1 MKKNTTIGLLLAA
14 SLGLASCSSTGI
26 EDTDIPIV
34 QQENNPQQ
42 DEEEEYGGN
51 AKYGAK
57 NKEDLALRFSHEPGK
72 VMKHQKD
79 ADKQAAQRVAETM
92 VYAVSDYAAMSLND
106 SRVAAL
112 AVSSPYDYLSD
123 KQHDDI
129 QEMSHHTRMLSYVNK
144 DKIKYEQTYSLIQS
158 VSALRELLLK
168 NNLGVLHPEVLVDKV
183 EVKRNI
189 AVIPVNISSDD
200 DTPISYHELQLE
212 KHNNIWYVSLDSAQ
226 QAVEDIIHQVIFFG

>member
-1 MKKNTTIGLLLAA
+1 MKKNTTIGLLLAS

-26 EDTDIPIV
+26 EDTNLPIV

-42 DEEEEYGGN
+42 DEEEYGEN

-72 VMKHQKD
+72 IVKHQKD

-106 SRVAAL
+106 SRIAAL

-226 QAVEDIIHQVIFFG
+226 QAVENIIHQVIFFG

>member
-14 SLGLASCSSTGI
+14 SLGLASCSSTGV
-26 EDTDIPIV
+26 EDTGLPIV
-34 QQENNPQQ
+34 QQENNPKQ
-42 DEEEEYGGN
+42 DEEEYGEN

-123 KQHDDI
+123 KQHDDV
-129 QEMSHHTRMLSYVNK
+129 QEMSHHTRMLSYINK
-144 DKIKYEQTYSLIQS
+144 DKIKYEQTYGLIQS
-158 VSALRELLLK
+158 VSTLRELLLK
-168 NNLGVLHPEVLVDKV
+168 NNLGVLHPEVLVDKIK
-183 EVKRNI
+183 VKRNT
-189 AVIPVNISSDD
+189 ALIPVNISSDD

-212 KHNNIWYVSLDSAQ
+212 KHNNIWYVSFDSAQ
-226 QAVEDIIHQVIFFG
+226 KAVEDIIHQVILFG